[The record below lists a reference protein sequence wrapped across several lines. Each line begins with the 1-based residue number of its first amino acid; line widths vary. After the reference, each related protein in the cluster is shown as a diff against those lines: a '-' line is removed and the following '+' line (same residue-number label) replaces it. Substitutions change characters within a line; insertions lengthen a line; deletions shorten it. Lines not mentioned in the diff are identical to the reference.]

1 MEWSSESRQARHWQ
15 AHDEPSRVECRLC
28 PRHCKPRPGQPGFCR
43 VRGNVG
49 GAMHTFNY
57 GVSVQ
62 ATEETIETEAVNH
75 YWPGARI
82 LSLGN
87 VGCMMSC
94 SFCHNWETSQVKHLD
109 ARAVRH
115 YTPEQVV
122 DLALAH
128 GIRMLSWT
136 YNDPVVWHEFVV
148 DTARLAQQHGI
159 RSLYKSAFYIEE
171 EPVREL
177 IDVIDVFS
185 LSLKSMSAE
194 FYRKV
199 TGGELQPVLDRIRQV
214 HASGRH
220 LEISNLVVTGLND
233 TDGDARELV
242 RWLLD
247 HVGPAVPLHFVRF
260 HPSYKYTQV
269 GRTPIA
275 ALFRAREMALAEGV
289 HHCYLGN
296 LYQPGVSDTVCR
308 TCGTLLVQRFGLTV
322 SIVGLSADGSCMG
335 CGAAGPIREPFGGV
349 SSRPPMAPAAAGSNE
364 FAFTWNE
371 EINSVHIL
379 TSEDAGAVRLQ
390 VQRVPTA
397 ERHELQAGGG
407 LGRVI
412 LSRASAGET
421 GFVVRWPEDAAVR
434 FLPVLDRAHFPV
446 LGSNDPTV
454 AELVW
459 RRTT

>member
-1 MEWSSESRQARHWQ
+1 MDWKFESRPARHWV
-15 AHDEPSRVECRLC
+15 HHSEPSRVECHLC
-28 PRHCKPRPGQPGFCR
+28 PRHCKPRPGQTGFCR

-49 GAMHTFNY
+49 GALHTFNY

-94 SFCHNWETSQVKHLD
+94 SFCHNWETSQIKHLD
-109 ARAVRH
+109 AGVVHH

-122 DLALAH
+122 ELALAH

-148 DTARLAQQHGI
+148 DTARLARQHGI
-159 RSLYKSAFYIEE
+159 RNLFKSAFYIEE
-171 EPVREL
+171 EPVRDL
-177 IDVIDVFS
+177 IEVIDVFS

-220 LEISNLVVTGLND
+220 LEISNLVVTDLND
-233 TDGDARELV
+233 TAEDALTTV
-242 RWLLD
+242 RWILD
-247 HVGPAVPLHFVRF
+247 TLGPDVPLHFVRF
-260 HPSYKYTQV
+260 HPSYKYTNV
-269 GRTPIA
+269 GRTPVP
-275 ALFRAREMALAEGV
+275 ALLQAREIALAEGV
-289 HHCYLGN
+289 RYCYIGN
-296 LYQPGVSDTVCR
+296 LYQPGVSDTACH
-308 TCGTLLVQRFGLTV
+308 TCGHLLVKRFGLTV
-322 SIVGLSADGSCMG
+322 TIAGLSRDGHCAR
-335 CGAAGPIREPFGGV
+335 CGAAGPIREPFGGGGD
-349 SSRPPMAPAAAGSNE
+349 RPATTGPAAIGANE
-364 FAFTWNE
+364 FQFMWNAE
-371 EINSVHIL
+371 VNSVHIL
-379 TSEDAGAVRLQ
+379 TPDGAGAFTLDVA
-390 VQRVPTA
+390 RVPND
-397 ERHELQAGGG
+397 ERKQLHAGGG

-412 LSRASAGET
+412 LSRASPEET
-421 GFVVRWPEDAAVR
+421 GFVVRWPDDVAVH

-446 LGSNDPTV
+446 LGSADPTV
-454 AELVW
+454 AELTS
-459 RRTT
+459 RS

>member
-1 MEWSSESRQARHWQ
+1 MNWRLESRPARHWV
-15 AHDEPSRVECRLC
+15 HHSEPSRVECHLC

-49 GAMHTFNY
+49 GALHTFNY

-94 SFCHNWETSQVKHLD
+94 TFCHNWETSQIKHLD
-109 ARAVRH
+109 ERAVHH

-148 DTARLAQQHGI
+148 DTARLARQHGI
-159 RSLYKSAFYIEE
+159 RNLFKSAFYIEE
-171 EPVREL
+171 APVRDL
-177 IDVIDVFS
+177 IEVIDVFS

-199 TGGELQPVLDRIRQV
+199 TAGELQPVLDRIRQV

-220 LEISNLVVTGLND
+220 LEISNLVVTDLND
-233 TDGDARELV
+233 TAEDALKTV
-242 RWLLD
+242 RWILD
-247 HVGPAVPLHFVRF
+247 TLGPEVPLHFVRF
-260 HPSYKYTQV
+260 HPSYKYTSV
-269 GRTPIA
+269 GRTPVP
-275 ALFRAREMALAEGV
+275 ALLQAREIALAEGV
-289 HHCYLGN
+289 HYCYLGN
-296 LYQPGVSDTVCR
+296 LYQPGVSDTACR
-308 TCGTLLVQRFGLTV
+308 ACGQLLVKRFGLTV
-322 SIVGLSADGSCMG
+322 TIVGLSPDGHCAH
-335 CGAAGPIREPFGGV
+335 CGAAGPIREPFGGGGE
-349 SSRPPMAPAAAGSNE
+349 RPATTVPVAVGANE
-364 FAFTWNE
+364 FQFTWNGE
-371 EINSVHIL
+371 VNSVHIL
-379 TSEDAGAVRLQ
+379 TPEGADAFTLDV
-390 VQRVPTA
+390 VRVPNA
-397 ERHELQAGGG
+397 EPKQLHAGGG

-412 LSRASAGET
+412 LSRASAEET
-421 GFVVRWPEDAAVR
+421 GFVVRWPDDVAVH

-446 LGSNDPTV
+446 LGSADPAV
-454 AELVW
+454 AELTS
-459 RRTT
+459 RS